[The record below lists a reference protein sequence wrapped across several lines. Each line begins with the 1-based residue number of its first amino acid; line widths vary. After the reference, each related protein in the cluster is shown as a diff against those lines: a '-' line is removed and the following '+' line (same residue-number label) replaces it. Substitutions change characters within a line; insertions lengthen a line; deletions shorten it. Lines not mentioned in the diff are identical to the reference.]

1 MDVISRFR
9 SHGCCSTF
17 KKLRIFENKLGAQ
30 MLLGRCKFHLPMISH
45 AILRAFRNIQKNGT
59 FTLVNVLGL
68 SLGMTAFVLIVQ
80 YVSFEKSYNSF
91 HTNLPELYRVL
102 NETKAG
108 EIDAYTAPGFAPLAA
123 SQITGIDQF
132 CRLAEGRNLG
142 TGIVSLDNAK
152 NPQSFREE
160 DFTYADGNF
169 FTVFSFPV
177 AMGNGESL
185 HRPNTVAIS
194 RTTSTR
200 YFGNDSP
207 IGKTLT
213 LNNQFGKT
221 VYTVEAVYD
230 DMPAYSDI
238 QYDLVFSLQTLANNA
253 NLDGNE
259 AWASL
264 DGTGSQWLYTYL
276 KVRTGT
282 DPELIAKSYT
292 TLIHTVNP
300 EDKSTIILQ
309 SVESMHLGRSLGENL
324 PTFGSLKFVYLL
336 SGIAFLILI
345 IAWFN
350 YVNLSTAGAL
360 KRAKEVGIRKVT
372 GATKG
377 QLIRQFLG
385 ESAVL
390 NILAFF
396 IALTFI
402 TALQHPYSMLI
413 NKEMSLAI
421 MFESDFWLVAVS
433 LLVMGTL
440 ASGAYTAFVLASFNP
455 SKVLKG
461 VFSKSKT
468 GIFVR
473 KSLVIFQFS
482 ISLILIS
489 VTIVLYQQ
497 WQFMQNM
504 DLGMDTSQLLVIRGA
519 EVNKD
524 ETFKDRS
531 VEFEN
536 NIRNSSFV
544 QEFSRSGNV
553 PTDGFNFSTGGLV
566 KQGAAQEETEL
577 NYEILMIDQ
586 QYFDTYGITLAAGA
600 NFTPEMCSKQWNEM
614 KYVMLNERA
623 SAQLGFETPQ
633 QAVGQKIQW
642 EEREFE
648 VRGVV
653 KDYHHLAVQY
663 AIGPIVFVPSGNGGY
678 YTLKL
683 GNKNFS
689 EQLATLESFYRK
701 SFPGNPFEYQFLDQ
715 TFEIKYNTEK
725 QYSIIFTIASCLAV
739 FIGCLG
745 LFGLATYSVE
755 QRSKE
760 IGIRKV
766 LGSSV
771 PQIIRL
777 LSNDFL
783 MLVVIAFVLSIP
795 ISWWALEQWLNSFV
809 YRVEIA
815 WWIYGVAGAVTF
827 AIAWITV
834 GTQAFKGAVSNPVN
848 SLRSE

>member
-1 MDVISRFR
+1 
-9 SHGCCSTF
+9 
-17 KKLRIFENKLGAQ
+17 
-30 MLLGRCKFHLPMISH
+30 MITNSL
-45 AILRAFRNIQKNGT
+45 IRALRNIQKNGV

-80 YVSFEKSYNSF
+80 YVSFEKSYNTF
-91 HTNLPELYRVL
+91 HNNLPELYRVL
-102 NETKAG
+102 NEKSEG
-108 EIDAYTAPGFAPLAA
+108 EIDVYTAPGFAPMAV
-123 SQITGIDQF
+123 SQLTGIEQY
-132 CRLAEGRNLG
+132 CRLAEGKNLG
-142 TGIVSLDNAK
+142 TGIVSLDNPK

-160 DFTYADGNF
+160 EFTYADGNF
-169 FTVFSFPV
+169 FELFSFPV
-177 AMGNGESL
+177 VTGNGKSL
-185 HRPNTVAIS
+185 HQPNTVALS
-194 RTTSTR
+194 KTTSKR
-200 YFGNDSP
+200 YFGTDSP

-221 VYTVEAVYD
+221 VYTVEAVYN
-230 DMPAYSDI
+230 DMPDYSDL
-238 QYDLVFSLQTLANNA
+238 QYDLVFSIQTLANKA

-259 AWASL
+259 SWASL

-276 KVRTGT
+276 KVKTGS
-282 DPELIAKSYT
+282 DPELISKNYT
-292 TLIHTVNP
+292 TLIHRVNP

-309 SVESMHLGRSLGENL
+309 SVESMHLGRSLGETL
-324 PTFGSLKFVYLL
+324 PTFSSLKFVYLL
-336 SGIAFLILI
+336 SGIALLILV

-390 NILAFF
+390 NILAFL

-421 MFESDFWLVAVS
+421 MFQSDFWLLAVG
-433 LLVMGTL
+433 LLIIGTL

-468 GIFVR
+468 GIFIR

-482 ISLILIS
+482 ISLVLIS
-489 VTIVLYQQ
+489 ATLVLYQQ
-497 WQFMQNM
+497 WQYMQNK
-504 DLGMDTSQLLVIRGA
+504 DLGMDASQLLVIRGA

-524 ETFKDRS
+524 ETFKNRS

-536 NIRNSSFV
+536 SIRNSSFV
-544 QEFSRSGNV
+544 QQFSRSGNV
-553 PTDGFNFSTGGLV
+553 PTDGFNFSTGGIV
-566 KQGAAQEETEL
+566 KQGATQEETEL
-577 NYEILMIDQ
+577 NYEILTIDQ
-586 QYFDTYGITLAAGA
+586 QYIDTYGIKLLAGA
-600 NFTPEMCSKQWNEM
+600 NFTPEMCGKKWNEM
-614 KYVMLNERA
+614 EYVILNEQA

-633 QAVGQKIQW
+633 QAVGQNIQW
-642 EEREFE
+642 GEREFE

-653 KDYHHLAVQY
+653 KDYHHLSVQY
-663 AIGPIVFVPSGNGGY
+663 AIGPIVFLPSGNGGY

-689 EQLATLESFYRK
+689 EQLATLEVLYHK

-715 TFEIKYNTEK
+715 TFENTYNTEK
-725 QYSIIFTIASCLAV
+725 QYSIIFTIASCLAI

-771 PQIIRL
+771 HQIIRL
-777 LSNDFL
+777 LSKDFL
-783 MLVVIAFVLSIP
+783 TLVIVAFVLSIP
-795 ISWWALEQWLNSFV
+795 ISWWVLEQWLNGFV
-809 YRVEIA
+809 YRVEVT
-815 WWIYGVAGAVTF
+815 WWIFGIAGAVTLV
-827 AIAWITV
+827 IACVTV
-834 GTQAFKGAVSNPVN
+834 GAQAFKGAVSNPVN